1 MLIYETEGF
10 LEVESEEIKQLC
22 RSKAAVPF
30 GDTGSEA
37 YEVQVALC
45 DYLDNSESR
54 CCVAFHVK
62 TLKRSLIFAVKGTE
76 KQSSWQYGQELL
88 VRLGFQLE
96 DINLKLSP
104 AMQEVVLRDVPG
116 LLSPAEARKQRTEK
130 ELLLTEL
137 QNTYDKAP
145 DSVQGRRAALKLS
158 AVKLLNDRS
167 EELRL
172 FLELMLSQ
180 DESARADLE
189 VFTDQLEDLTAK
201 LEAAEARAEV
211 ERKQREMSES
221 ITLAA
226 EKRIQELEE
235 ILVDVETKS
244 AEALKQKRKAVQLR
258 KRIKDL
264 GAELESAKIETE
276 KEREKQEQ
284 FIADVKVANEQITLL
299 EDSLTEAE
307 SSLASTKAQ
316 WEEEQAEKVRLSEC
330 FKEAELRIKA
340 LDKELEDSEKKVNLC
355 DEAVKSSE
363 DIQAQLAEVQQELKA
378 ALDLNEEREE
388 ALVVAARQSE
398 ELEKRLQEAE
408 KTGRGKMSDKEQ
420 EMITLTEKKEQ
431 LTRELE
437 DLRDE
442 YNQECNLRKR
452 LEKDSAKDD
461 KRIQELEDTIA
472 ELTQQALALT
482 KVGVGTEKETET
494 ETETGG
500 EEVAR
505 EVTSLKIELQEQEQR
520 LKEEQQSREGLETEL
535 HETHKLIDSLEK
547 MVKETEQSPAE
558 KPSSEA
564 SAESDS
570 RKVQELMEKLKSVE
584 NQLEQERVEHK
595 KLAKAVT
602 VAEKKLVDQEKRAAE
617 QEKKLA
623 QAQVEHKDRKIPEAV
638 VDEEPVI
645 QKRVKSSK
653 PLPHELRTAPRK
665 GAFFHPDWDLEG
677 LPCQSS
683 EQVFK
688 AWETVFNV
696 QISLEGY
703 SSQYCMAFMVVLRLG
718 KQKKLYMLYRLKKD
732 KHTLVCVPAKT
743 LKDEA
748 SLKKAIKEGL
758 KFLKMSG
765 FEMEEMAAENIDSTL
780 GGYFLGV

>member
-62 TLKRSLIFAVKGTE
+62 TLKRSLIFSVKGSE
-76 KQSSWQYGQELL
+76 KQSSWQCGQELL
-88 VRLGFQLE
+88 IRLGFQLE

-116 LLSPAEARKQRTEK
+116 LLSPTEARKQRTEK

-180 DESARADLE
+180 DESSRADLE
-189 VFTDQLEDLTAK
+189 VFTDQLEGLTAK
-201 LEAAEARAEV
+201 IEAAEGRAEV
-211 ERKQREMSES
+211 GRKQREMSES

-258 KRIKDL
+258 KRIKEL
-264 GAELESAKIETE
+264 GAELESAKVETE

-284 FIADVKVANEQITLL
+284 PIADVKVANEQITLL

-316 WEEEQAEKVRLSEC
+316 WEEEQAEKARLSEC

-340 LDKELEDSEKKVNLC
+340 LDKELEDSEKKANLC
-355 DEAVKSSE
+355 DGAVKSSE
-363 DIQAQLAEVQQELKA
+363 DIQAQLAEVQKELKA
-378 ALDLNEEREE
+378 AFGLNEEREE
-388 ALVVAARQSE
+388 ALAVAARQSE
-398 ELEKRLQEAE
+398 ELGKRLQEAE
-408 KTGRGKMSDKEQ
+408 NTGRDKASNKEQ
-420 EMITLTEKKEQ
+420 ELITLAEKKEQ
-431 LTRELE
+431 LTRELK

-442 YNQECNLRKR
+442 YKKECSLRKR
-452 LEKDSAKDD
+452 LEKDSSKDD

-472 ELTQQALALT
+472 ELTQQASELT
-482 KVGVGTEKETET
+482 KVGVGVETEEETEK
-494 ETETGG
+494 GG
-500 EEVAR
+500 EEVAQ
-505 EVTSLKIELQEQEQR
+505 EATSLKIELQEQEQR

-535 HETHKLIDSLEK
+535 HETQKLIDSLEK

-570 RKVQELMEKLKSVE
+570 QKVQELMEKLKSAE

-602 VAEKKLVDQEKRAAE
+602 VAEKKLVDQEKRGAE

-638 VDEEPVI
+638 VNEEPVI
-645 QKRVKSSK
+645 QKRVKSAK

-765 FEMEEMAAENIDSTL
+765 FEMEEMASENIDSTL